1 LLILHWSALG
11 QKDPR
16 VGLYRLR
23 YIIFPKGFSQ
33 TSGMR
38 AQTKELWLELCERA
52 ANEQDPNK
60 FRAIVLEIRVALEL
74 KTGRLGRSS
83 PKLASSESALVRCAL
98 CQMPVPLESVKTDEN
113 GKAVHEECYLLRL
126 RLEQATTPPKD

>member
-1 LLILHWSALG
+1 M
-11 QKDPR
+11 Q
-16 VGLYRLR
+16 
-23 YIIFPKGFSQ
+23 
-33 TSGMR
+33 
-38 AQTKELWLELCERA
+38 AQNKELWLELCDRA
-52 ANEQDPNK
+52 ANEQDLNR

-74 KTGRLGRSS
+74 KTERLVRSS
-83 PKLASSESALVRCAL
+83 PELASSESALVRCAL